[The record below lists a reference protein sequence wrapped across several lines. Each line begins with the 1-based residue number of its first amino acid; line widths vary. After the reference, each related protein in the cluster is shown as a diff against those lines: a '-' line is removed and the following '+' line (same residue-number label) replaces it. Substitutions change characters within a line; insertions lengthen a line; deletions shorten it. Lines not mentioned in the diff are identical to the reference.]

1 MKFIWCC
8 YKAKRF
14 TSKLL
19 NQSITMWNGSVYKA
33 QFLCLLFIESKS
45 RLPIPEFS
53 AYHCINV
60 RKALLYR
67 CNIFG
72 FHFLRIYSDCTLE
85 ILSRLWI
92 HFTYDRFHF
101 SFISNWS
108 KKNVKEGISSF
119 KYLAMTISKLWATLC
134 PSLNQTKPNW
144 WQLVFLN
151 LKLYLS
157 L

>member
-101 SFISNWS
+101 SFISNRS
-108 KKNVKEGISSF
+108 KKMLKKESQVSHTLPWQ
-119 KYLAMTISKLWATLC
+119 YPNSEQHSAHLW
-134 PSLNQTKPNW
+134 TKPNQIDGSW
-144 WQLVFLN
+144 YF
-151 LKLYLS
+151 
-157 L
+157 